1 MKLFV
6 LFIPVALMAQIP
18 NPFGGGGSGG
28 GGGGA
33 GTCGTLGGDL
43 SGTCTSGEVTGILS
57 NALPALSTGYLN
69 WNGSAWVF
77 TSGTGANAALSNL
90 ASVSINTAL
99 LFQTTT
105 DVGSTTKPARNLYLY
120 GTGTYGTNYF
130 QITGA
135 PTSTRTITIPDTT
148 DTLVTLAAT
157 QTLTNKSIAASQLT
171 GQVAVA
177 NGGTGTT
184 SPALVAGTNVTITG
198 SWPNQTINSSGGGG
212 GGTGNAAATHSVT
225 FSATPTYTCSSASAG
240 TVEEFTLSTALSAN
254 VTSSTLATCT
264 AGEVLNFTYTQSAA
278 SGPFTVVMPTN
289 FDACP
294 VSPTA
299 SAVTTCGY
307 SYDGT
312 NGRLVGSTSNDT
324 PSVLLL
330 SATRAA
336 PTVVPSGGA
345 AWPDSTD
352 NDFEYRQTGGGSI
365 FKMFLSGGDAN
376 PVTGVVSKINGTAFS
391 GTSGHLVSFGAANIP
406 ADSGVVAANAVVASS
421 PGAGLAHFAGST
433 QTVTSSAVSLTGDVS
448 GVLPFAN
455 GGTGNGAL
463 GTSLL
468 YSNGSAISLATAH
481 RGSVMFACADSS
493 GSGTAQSCTSAP
505 TFTLATGDLIIYST
519 TTQNTGDVTLAV
531 NSGAAVHL
539 RKYQGSSVL
548 ASGDLKANVPV
559 PLVYDGTYWEIGADL
574 GNAPAGGNP
583 P

>member
-1 MKLFV
+1 
-6 LFIPVALMAQIP
+6 MAQIP

-421 PGAGLAHFAGST
+421 PGAGLRTLRRFYADRHKFGCVPNRRRFGCLAIC
-433 QTVTSSAVSLTGDVS
+433 QWRNWERSL
-448 GVLPFAN
+448 
-455 GGTGNGAL
+455 GNEPSVFQRL
-463 GTSLL
+463 G
-468 YSNGSAISLATAH
+468 H
-481 RGSVMFACADSS
+481 
-493 GSGTAQSCTSAP
+493 QSC
-505 TFTLATGDLIIYST
+505 
-519 TTQNTGDVTLAV
+519 
-531 NSGAAVHL
+531 H
-539 RKYQGSSVL
+539 GSSRVSNVRL
-548 ASGDLKANVPV
+548 RRFVRFRHGTELHIGTHLHSGDRRFNYLLDHDAKYRGRDPGCQQWCRRSPSQVSRQFGFGVGRLESECARAPRLRWYV
-559 PLVYDGTYWEIGADL
+559 LGDWCRSWERASRRE
-574 GNAPAGGNP
+574 PSP
-583 P
+583 RQER